1 MVKILNGNLSKSGT
15 SGLVSD
21 FSGFWQ
27 CSTYLFFTFWNN
39 LIWGGLVL
47 GREIENVTS
56 LQFSSSPFMAGEE
69 RGGADKEGWVGD
81 KWELQDPSLLPSLV
95 GISTFRRGEGPC

>member
-1 MVKILNGNLSKSGT
+1 MVTCPNLGPVAWYQTSRDSGNVQLI
-15 SGLVSD
+15 
-21 FSGFWQ
+21 FF
-27 CSTYLFFTFWNN
+27 FFTFWNN

-81 KWELQDPSLLPSLV
+81 KWELQDPSFLP
-95 GISTFRRGEGPC
+95 